1 MYATL
6 YHYGL
11 LTVGIFSF
19 LLSVFVYL
27 KAYHEPK
34 TTGFILINITLGLW
48 ALILF
53 MFHRCFG
60 QPIVF
65 WLSLSQS
72 IAIFIPVAFIHF
84 AFTLLGF
91 TKGRKRQLFF
101 LYAAASVTGCL
112 NFTELFVTSVKYN
125 PMLGYYH
132 LVPGR
137 FYPLFMFGFVAM
149 VIYGY
154 SILGMALKES
164 SGFRRNEIRFY
175 LVGSI
180 LGFIGGTTTFL
191 PLYSINILPL
201 GIYLVLAEEAIIAYG
216 MMKRRLMD
224 LRTIVGRGVIH
235 SIVTVITVGL
245 FLFASLRLIDYFPQV
260 ISSDLKAFLYVLGI
274 SFFSV
279 FVLIPIRWRL
289 QYVMERLVFK
299 RTRTSYQSI
308 VEGSQE
314 LLTTMDK
321 RTLSSFFLQT
331 VVEAANTSWGTLWL
345 LDGKKGSYRL
355 TGKVGNRKGDMWDR
369 EAIFWNEN
377 HSFLKVLQK
386 RGKALLKEEVYAS
399 IKREKEVDDD
409 IEEKLRK
416 SDFALV
422 IPLFFKDHLQGC
434 LFLGDKNSGDWFS
447 SYELEALTLFSD
459 QAVIA
464 FANAQLFEQVHRMK
478 EYNERI
484 VENVDSGIIVVNE
497 EGQITTINE
506 KIKQMLAVSSNQL
519 VGKGLELLPSPLDE
533 IAVKAWKSREPVF
546 IPDLALR
553 TESKDDLIASL
564 SVSFVDS
571 GGEKEVIFV
580 LTDLTEMKE
589 LEEKIRQTEKM
600 ASIGSMVS
608 QLAHEIKNPLSSIKT
623 FTELLPEK
631 FEDGEFR
638 NKFFSLVSGDVK
650 KIDDLIGRMLNL
662 GRVQPTRFKMI
673 FAKELIDNV
682 LSSLELR
689 LKEQDIK
696 AKVSCEEDVPLIWG
710 DPRGLEEVFLNIL
723 VNSIQAMPTGGKLN
737 ISIRVKKDKNEEKD
751 ALEMVMTD
759 EGGGI
764 SKKDLLRIF
773 EPFFSTKHQGS
784 GLGLYICY
792 QVIRSHAGEIRVRNT
807 KKGVSVRIFLPIS
820 TNKISYIDEKK

>member
-11 LTVGIFSF
+11 LTIGIFGF
-19 LLSVFVYL
+19 LLSVFVYF

-34 TTGFILINITLGLW
+34 TAGFILINITLGLW

-60 QPIVF
+60 QPVVF

-101 LYAAASVTGCL
+101 LYAAASVIGSL
-112 NFTELFVTSVKYN
+112 NFTELFVISVKYN

-137 FYPLFMFGFVAM
+137 FYSLFMFGFVAM

-154 SILGMALKES
+154 FILGMALKES

-180 LGFIGGTTTFL
+180 LGFTGGTTIFLL

-235 SIVTVITVGL
+235 SIVTVVTLGL
-245 FLFASLRLIDYFPQV
+245 FLFVGFYLVDYSQV

-274 SFFSV
+274 SFFLV

-289 QYVMERLVFK
+289 QHIIEKLVFK

-308 VEGSQE
+308 VEGSRE
-314 LLTTMDK
+314 LLTIMDK

-331 VVEAANTSWGTLWL
+331 VVEAANASWGTLWL
-345 LDGKKGSYRL
+345 LDEKKGSYRL
-355 TGKVGNRKGDMWDR
+355 TEKVGNRKGELWDR

-377 HSFLKVLQK
+377 HSFLKAVGK
-386 RGKALLKEEVYAS
+386 RGKALLKEEIYAFT
-399 IKREKEVDDD
+399 KRKKEVDDD

-422 IPLFFKDHLQGC
+422 IPLFFKDYLQGC

-464 FANAQLFEQVHRMK
+464 FANAQLFEQVQRMK

-484 VENVDSGIIVVNE
+484 VNNVDSGIIVVNE
-497 EGQITTINE
+497 EGKITTINE

-519 VGKGLELLPSPLDE
+519 VGKSLESLPSPLEE
-533 IAVKAWKSREPVF
+533 IAVRAWKSRKPLF

-553 TESKDDLIASL
+553 TESKNDLMASL
-564 SVSFVDS
+564 SVSFIDS

-580 LTDLTEMKE
+580 LADLTEVKE

-662 GRVQPTRFKMI
+662 GRVQPTRFKRI
-673 FAKELIDNV
+673 SAKELIDDV

-689 LKEQDIK
+689 LREQDIK

-710 DPRGLEEVFLNIL
+710 DPRGLEEVFFNIL
-723 VNSIQAMPTGGKLN
+723 VNSIQAMPTGGKVN
-737 ISIRVKKDKNEEKD
+737 ISIRVKKDKNENKD
-751 ALEMVMTD
+751 GLEVVITD

-792 QVIRSHAGEIRVRNT
+792 QVIRSHGGEIGVRNT
-807 KKGVSVRIFLPIS
+807 KKGASVRIFLPIS
-820 TNKISYIDEKK
+820 KGKFSYIDEKR